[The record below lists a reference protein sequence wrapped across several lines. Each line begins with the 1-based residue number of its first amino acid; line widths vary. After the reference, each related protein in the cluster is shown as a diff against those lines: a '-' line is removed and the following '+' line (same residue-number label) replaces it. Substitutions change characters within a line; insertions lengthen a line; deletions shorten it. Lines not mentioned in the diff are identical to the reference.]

1 MCRYYSYLMM
11 RIFQEI
17 SSSNMDTNTFEGK
30 KLDMRNFK
38 RIDIK
43 ANYNESQKIN
53 SNDNESKESGMT
65 MMEKL
70 EYEERMLMIA
80 EGKEKLR
87 ELRISNV
94 IKERE
99 YGLEE

>member
-1 MCRYYSYLMM
+1 MKRQNKKQ
-11 RIFQEI
+11 RISKI
-17 SSSNMDTNTFEGK
+17 
-30 KLDMRNFK
+30 
-38 RIDIK
+38 IDLTDG
-43 ANYNESQKIN
+43 APQESQKIN
-53 SNDNESKESGMT
+53 SNDNESKELGMS

-80 EGKEKLR
+80 ERKEKLR
-87 ELRISNV
+87 ELRISNA